1 MTLVAPRAGRPA
13 ATTYDRVASASAAAV
28 IRGYSTSFGWACRLL
43 AEPVRTHVRN
53 VYALVRV
60 ADEIVDEPDGGW
72 ADGDRGAALDALE
85 AETYAALRTGRSA
98 NLVVHAFAV
107 TARRSG
113 IDRALVEPF
122 FRSMR
127 ADLSVTTHDPQSY
140 RDYVHGS
147 AEVVGLM
154 CLRVFVDGDDAAY
167 ERLAPAAARL
177 GAAFQKLNFLR
188 DVAEDHGVRGRSY
201 LPGVDCSALTDAD
214 RDDVLDDID
223 DDLAV
228 AAAAL
233 PGLPASS
240 RVAVAAAH
248 GLFAELARR
257 LRATP
262 AEVICRERVRVPDR
276 VKATVLARVLVTGGR
291 G

>member
-60 ADEIVDEPDGGW
+60 ADEIVDETDRW

-85 AETYAALRTGRSA
+85 SETYAALRTGRSA

-113 IDRALVEPF
+113 IDRSLVEPF

-127 ADLSVTTHDPQSY
+127 ADLSVTTHDERSY

-188 DVAEDHGVRGRSY
+188 DVAEDHGLRGRSY

-223 DDLAV
+223 GDLAV

-233 PGLPASS
+233 PGLPPSS

-248 GLFAELARR
+248 GLFTELARR

-276 VKATVLARVLVTGGR
+276 VKAAVLARVLVTGGR

>member
-113 IDRALVEPF
+113 IDRSLVEPF

-127 ADLSVTTHDPQSY
+127 ADLSVTTHDAESY

-188 DVAEDHGVRGRSY
+188 DVAEDHGMRGRSY

-228 AAAAL
+228 ARRGEAA
-233 PGLPASS
+233 GLVDRDLRDLLRLGP
-240 RVAVAAAH
+240 RHEDPRPDGELEVAERRRAH
-248 GLFAELARR
+248 EVLQRLAPRPPVDDDPR
-257 LRATP
+257 PR
-262 AEVICRERVRVPDR
+262 D
-276 VKATVLARVLVTGGR
+276 
-291 G
+291 

>member
-13 ATTYDRVASASAAAV
+13 ATRYDRVASASAAAV

-53 VYALVRV
+53 VYALVRL
-60 ADEIVDEPDGGW
+60 ADEIVDEPGGW
-72 ADGDRGAALDALE
+72 ADDARGAALDALE
-85 AETYAALRTGRSA
+85 AETYTALRTGRSA
-98 NLVVHAFAV
+98 NLVVHAFAG
-107 TARRSG
+107 TARHAG
-113 IDRALVEPF
+113 IERALIEPF

-127 ADLSVTTHDPQSY
+127 ADLTVTTHDPQSY
-140 RDYVHGS
+140 REYVHGS

-154 CLRVFVDGDDAAY
+154 CLRVFVDGDGAAY

-201 LPGVDCSALTDAD
+201 LPGVDCARLTDAD
-214 RDDVLDDID
+214 RDGVLDDVD

-233 PGLPASS
+233 PDLPPSS

-257 LRATP
+257 LHSTP
-262 AEVICRERVRVPDR
+262 ADVIRRERVRVPDR
-276 VKATVLARVLVTGGR
+276 VKAAVLARVLVTGGR